1 MDQKQETTS
10 NDSKNDSKTIG
21 NFLKKQREQQ
31 EIPLKIIS
39 RTTKISTTLLEL
51 LEGDELNQLPNKA
64 YVKGFV
70 KSYCKA
76 LSIDQKECLNLL
88 EDTYLEQFPQKQPT
102 NLVKEYSS
110 APTSKK
116 PKAMTASLILVAGLV
131 ASSYF
136 VNNENS
142 SKQESSLES
151 ISHQSLT
158 IETPLKETKDEVKLA
173 QNSIKKA
180 TALAPNTIKTK
191 KDNEIKQENNPIKK
205 EVIVKKE
212 NKNIETD
219 EKVKKYKFSAI
230 KGDLFTYKTDINK
243 SDLKLLPKD
252 VRLDPSP
259 QKVFI
264 KALNGETWITYKVDD
279 KPIRQLFLKKDKSL
293 FIKGREMRIFLGNI
307 NATKIFVNNKPIS
320 YSSRTGVKSLVIP
333 KRNSSKYQLPL
344 FVFEDS
350 GRARTSEEVL
360 KEKL

>member
-10 NDSKNDSKTIG
+10 NVAKNDSKTIG

-88 EDTYLEQFPQKQPT
+88 EDTYLKQFPQKQSN
-102 NLVKEYSS
+102 NLVKEYST
-110 APTSKK
+110 PTSKK
-116 PKAMTASLILVAGLV
+116 PKVMTASLILVAGLI

-136 VNNENS
+136 VNDENS
-142 SKQESSLES
+142 SKQESSLET

-205 EVIVKKE
+205 EVIAKKE
-212 NKNIETD
+212 IKNIETD
-219 EKVKKYKFSAI
+219 ETVKKYKFSAI

-279 KPIRQLFLKKDKSL
+279 KPIRQLLFLKKDKSL
-293 FIKGREMRIFLGNI
+293 L
-307 NATKIFVNNKPIS
+307 
-320 YSSRTGVKSLVIP
+320 
-333 KRNSSKYQLPL
+333 
-344 FVFEDS
+344 
-350 GRARTSEEVL
+350 
-360 KEKL
+360 